1 MIVTGT
7 AGSGKGYL
15 IKCVV
20 RSITELFSIKQGSA
34 SSLSHSK
41 QCQSN
46 FRSNVVKLFFFQ
58 MPTGSKSAKEIT
70 PTVRNKVQS
79 KCDGNTG
86 IICWWTILCGLFYL
100 GWMEYD
106 GMCRYG
112 MNSDFQLLF
121 IMGSLPVVLFLVDD
135 IQLPPVCCPSVYN
148 YNSNKPLPFRNVLFG
163 RNFQTTVTL
172 SRIIRQNEK
181 DTHLKNIL
189 WWHCKIIVC
198 PPNKLIYF
206 KLFNGII
213 KKESWSKVKSLQT
226 FQWNSLKH
234 GQCLLDRMT

>member
-20 RSITELFSIKQGSA
+20 RSVTELFSIKQGSA

-46 FRSNVVKLFFFQ
+46 FRSNVVKLIFFQ

-86 IICWWTILCGLFYL
+86 IIC
-100 GWMEYD
+100 
-106 GMCRYG
+106 
-112 MNSDFQLLF
+112 
-121 IMGSLPVVLFLVDD
+121 
-135 IQLPPVCCPSVYN
+135 
-148 YNSNKPLPFRNVLFG
+148 
-163 RNFQTTVTL
+163 
-172 SRIIRQNEK
+172 
-181 DTHLKNIL
+181 
-189 WWHCKIIVC
+189 
-198 PPNKLIYF
+198 
-206 KLFNGII
+206 
-213 KKESWSKVKSLQT
+213 
-226 FQWNSLKH
+226 
-234 GQCLLDRMT
+234 